1 MYKIFVDTNVILEF
15 YRLKDKINVKNILEE
30 IKKYKKY
37 FISTEQFK
45 DEFLRSRNSVMTDFI
60 KEISLKH
67 NVRNDSFI
75 ATLKIYPKYKK
86 IIKDANKCTDEL
98 IEEINELIENPEN
111 DLVYK
116 IFLELSEKS
125 YKRTD
130 EIVEKARKRKLI
142 GNPPMSNK
150 DTCGDEIIWE
160 TILEN
165 CNDDLVIVS
174 KDKTFSSNYS
184 FLRKE
189 FKDRKGK
196 AFKAV
201 ETISEAIKI
210 NKEQPST
217 ELENVESDLIVG
229 EELKR
234 YGQLQE
240 GANWANIIYN
250 ALTKLENEAD
260 LKDIY
265 REAEEIVNRR
275 YPNKAENK
283 GIEATI
289 RGTLQRYSSDS
300 NFFNGKYDLFK
311 KIKNG
316 RWAIRKI

>member
-1 MYKIFVDTNVILEF
+1 MYKIFVDTNAILEF
-15 YRLKDKINVKNILEE
+15 YRLKDKVNVKNILEE

-45 DEFLRSRNSVMTDFI
+45 DEFLRSRNSVMKDFI
-60 KEISLKH
+60 KEINLKH

-75 ATLKIYPKYKK
+75 ATLKIYPKYKE
-86 IIKDANKCTDEL
+86 IIKNANKCTDEL
-98 IEEINELIENPEN
+98 IEEINELIENPEK

-116 IFLELSEKS
+116 IFLELSGKY

-142 GNPPMSNK
+142 GNPPMSDK

-174 KDKTFSSNYS
+174 KDKTFSTNYS

-189 FKDRKGK
+189 FKDKKGK
-196 AFKAV
+196 ELKVV
-201 ETISEAIKI
+201 ETISEAIKM

-217 ELENVESDLIVG
+217 ELENVESDLIVD
-229 EELKR
+229 EDLKK

-240 GANWANIIYN
+240 GSNWANIIYN
-250 ALTKLENEAD
+250 ALTRLENEAA

-265 REAEEIVNRR
+265 KVVKEIVNKR
-275 YPNKAENK
+275 YPDKAENK
-283 GIEATI
+283 EIEATI
-289 RGTLQRYSSDS
+289 RGVLQRYSSDS
-300 NFFNGKYDLFK
+300 KFFNGKYDLFK
-311 KIKNG
+311 KIENG
-316 RWAIRKI
+316 RWAIREI

>member
-130 EIVEKARKRKLI
+130 EIVEKREK
-142 GNPPMSNK
+142 
-150 DTCGDEIIWE
+150 
-160 TILEN
+160 EN
-165 CNDDLVIVS
+165 
-174 KDKTFSSNYS
+174 
-184 FLRKE
+184 
-189 FKDRKGK
+189 
-196 AFKAV
+196 
-201 ETISEAIKI
+201 
-210 NKEQPST
+210 
-217 ELENVESDLIVG
+217 
-229 EELKR
+229 
-234 YGQLQE
+234 
-240 GANWANIIYN
+240 
-250 ALTKLENEAD
+250 
-260 LKDIY
+260 
-265 REAEEIVNRR
+265 
-275 YPNKAENK
+275 
-283 GIEATI
+283 
-289 RGTLQRYSSDS
+289 
-300 NFFNGKYDLFK
+300 
-311 KIKNG
+311 
-316 RWAIRKI
+316 